1 MAGET
6 KRERE
11 EVEAGWVGGGLD
23 AKLALQRPAKSL
35 SYMENTSC
43 LQGNG
48 TTSEFLQTKIALMSG
63 DDTPPPPTP
72 PPSSGPRRSQRVR
85 HVRIPTRGRSSRSA
99 EPLYLQRTGRNKIM
113 KKCNNCVE
121 TSVFIIPP
129 PAPDG
134 DDLLVTNCADLSRGP
149 FGEPFHH
156 LNSTGSNSHDLMRC
170 RMPEI
175 CRLCFLFSPP
185 ALFSSPA
192 TPVRNGKTRLAE
204 RIGTG

>member
-6 KRERE
+6 KRERERE
-11 EVEAGWVGGGLD
+11 EVEAGWVGRGLD
-23 AKLALQRPAKSL
+23 AKLALQKPAKSL

-63 DDTPPPPTP
+63 DDPPP

-85 HVRIPTRGRSSRSA
+85 HVRIPTRGQRSGSA
-99 EPLYLQRTGRNKIM
+99 QPLCLQRTRRNNIM
-113 KKCNNCVE
+113 KKFNNCVE

-156 LNSTGSNSHDLMRC
+156 LNSAGSNSHDLMRC

-175 CRLCFLFSPP
+175 CHLCFLFSPP
-185 ALFSSPA
+185 TLFSSPA

-204 RIGTG
+204 RIGIG